1 VAAAAVGELLGAEP
15 DCPGS
20 RRPFPAGTRL
30 QEIDL
35 DAGTATVELSR
46 SALPAAGAAR
56 RWPLQALVHT
66 LTQFPTV
73 RRVLVKVGGRAVS
86 GPLTRDPA
94 IPMAPIALA
103 EPAAGALVKGDQLV
117 VRGEASVYEGTV
129 SLRLR
134 DDRGQVMAQG
144 YATAAED
151 APGRGPFSAAL
162 TFTPGRPPCLDR
174 GGLRG
179 QRRGR
184 QDRLLGPPPDLGGPL
199 TSPLWTAGSPGPLGS
214 ATLPHRG
221 TRRRRVRVRGAR
233 RWVRGARPGKSPT
246 RRLGLRGTCASN
258 PQPGRR
264 CWTSPATTST
274 RAPEAVWTTRPPVA
288 VRSTAVPTTGS
299 VPMRSTRTCWPTV
312 ARRRR

>member
-1 VAAAAVGELLGAEP
+1 MRRLTAGLAAFGMLWGLAGCAGPPRQAAPPAGQAATAGAARPGATVKQRDHHLSGRHLDLAVYYPRTFRGRRYLAPEWHPVPYTRAVAAAAAGELLEAEP

-30 QEIDL
+30 QGIDL

-46 SALPAAGAAR
+46 SALPAARAAR

-94 IPMAPIALA
+94 IPLAPIALA
-103 EPAAGALVKGDQLV
+103 EPAAGALVKGDRLV
-117 VRGEASVYEGTV
+117 VKGEASVYEGTV

-162 TFTPGRPPCLDR
+162 TFTPPAAPHAWTVEAFEVSAEDGRIVYSVHLPIWV
-174 GGLRG
+174 
-179 QRRGR
+179 GR
-184 QDRLLGPPPDLGGPL
+184 
-199 TSPLWTAGSPGPLGS
+199 
-214 ATLPHRG
+214 
-221 TRRRRVRVRGAR
+221 
-233 RWVRGARPGKSPT
+233 
-246 RRLGLRGTCASN
+246 
-258 PQPGRR
+258 
-264 CWTSPATTST
+264 
-274 RAPEAVWTTRPPVA
+274 
-288 VRSTAVPTTGS
+288 
-299 VPMRSTRTCWPTV
+299 
-312 ARRRR
+312 